1 MLAIEQAETA
11 GTVRQV
17 RRLAIKRG
25 DDYITLEN
33 EVTLP
38 AGATDAQIAEAVAT
52 GMRIAAAQAAAQEQQ
67 LDALLGQMPE
77 PQPTKPQLMAVGR
90 LRAKVSDATTA
101 AVYRELGIEGPEPR
115 TRGQASLLIDRL
127 QAILNGSAP
136 DPAVVPE
143 EPAAEGEQKAEAEEA
158 DLPF

>member
-1 MLAIEQAETA
+1 MLAIEQAVTEA
-11 GTVRQV
+11 VGVVRQV
-17 RRLAIKRG
+17 RRIAIKRG
-25 DDYITLEN
+25 DDFLTLEN

-52 GMRIAAAQAAAQEQQ
+52 GMRIAAVQAAAQEQE
-67 LDALLGQMPE
+67 LEGLLGQMPE

-101 AVYRELGIEGPEPR
+101 AVYGELGIVGPEPR
-115 TRGQASLLIDRL
+115 TRGQASQLIDRL
-127 QAILNGSAP
+127 QAIVNGVAP
-136 DPAVVPE
+136 DPAAVSE
-143 EPAAEGEQKAEAEEA
+143 EPAAEGAQEAA